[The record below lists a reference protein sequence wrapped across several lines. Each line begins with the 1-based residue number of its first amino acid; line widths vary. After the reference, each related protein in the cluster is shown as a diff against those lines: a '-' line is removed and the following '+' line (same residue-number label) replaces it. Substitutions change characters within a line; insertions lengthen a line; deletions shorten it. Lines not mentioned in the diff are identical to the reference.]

1 MERRKTELTAESS
14 GDPISFIING
24 DLILFFGH
32 DEYYDRAAIDGNFFF
47 L

>member
-1 MERRKTELTAESS
+1 MENDTAESF

-24 DLILFFGH
+24 HRISFFGH
-32 DEYYDRAAIDGNFFF
+32 DEYYDLAANDGNFFF